1 MGVPKEST
9 SEDIK
14 KAYRRLALI
23 CHPDKNPGNE
33 KAAENFQQ
41 LNKANQILGN
51 PKKRERYDR
60 FGDGEDG
67 EDDFTSQEW
76 VNAYEYYRAMHP
88 EITKTDIKTF
98 AERY

>member
-1 MGVPKEST
+1 MGIPKEST

-14 KAYRRLALI
+14 KAYRRLALLK
-23 CHPDKNPGNE
+23 HPDKNPGDE

-41 LNKANQILGN
+41 LAKAYQILGD

-67 EDDFTSQEW
+67 EDDFTS
-76 VNAYEYYRAMHP
+76 
-88 EITKTDIKTF
+88 
-98 AERY
+98 